1 VFLQFDFMVGK
12 ANQRDKAVPGEP
24 VAKVRTAVTA
34 TMSNRPGSV
43 DKAETVVSAG
53 LGATAETVATSTSST
68 SRSASM

>member
-1 VFLQFDFMVGK
+1 
-12 ANQRDKAVPGEP
+12 
-24 VAKVRTAVTA
+24 
-34 TMSNRPGSV
+34 MSNRPGSV